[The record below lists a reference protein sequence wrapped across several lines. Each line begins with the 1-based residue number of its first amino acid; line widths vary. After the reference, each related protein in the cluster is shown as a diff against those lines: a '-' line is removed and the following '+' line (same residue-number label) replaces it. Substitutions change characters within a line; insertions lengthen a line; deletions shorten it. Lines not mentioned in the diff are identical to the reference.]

1 MQPKYTH
8 NKSNI
13 IKITEEAKRKSRQ
26 RLIGSIILLGF
37 ALFILLNVTAKVK
50 PIAINPDVVEIK
62 NKAASGTNSTT
73 LMVKNNASASVI
85 NASAPVATQVNNESV
100 DQIAAIAASNPVAS
114 KKSASQ
120 GTGFKAGVLNRNNSE
135 TTTQNQTTTET
146 PAVIKTPSSAPAKKP
161 KPKAKPSNP
170 EDILNGLVDNAATK
184 NTKQN
189 TTLGKN
195 YIQFAALKNQS
206 KADQLQQVL
215 ASKGIN
221 TSVQEIETDNGTLY
235 RLRAGP
241 FSREDAVQKLQQI
254 SGQGYSGIVTGS

>member
-37 ALFILLNVTAKVK
+37 ALFVLLNVTAKVK

-62 NKAASGTNSTT
+62 NKAASGTNGTT

-85 NASAPVATQVNNESV
+85 NASAPVAAQVNNESV
-100 DQIAAIAASNPVAS
+100 DQIAEIAASTPITS

-120 GTGFKAGVLNRNNSE
+120 GTGYKAGVVNRNN
-135 TTTQNQTTTET
+135 TGVTQNQGNSDT
-146 PAVIKTPSSAPAKKP
+146 PVVIKTPSSVPIKKP

-170 EDILNGLVDNAATK
+170 EDILNGLVDNSTSQK
-184 NTKQN
+184 TNQN
-189 TTLGKN
+189 QGLGKS

-221 TSVQEIETDNGTLY
+221 ASVQEIETDNGTIY

-254 SGQGYSGIVTGS
+254 TGQGYSGIVTGS

>member
-62 NKAASGTNSTT
+62 NKAASGTNGTT

-85 NASAPVATQVNNESV
+85 NASAPVATPVNNESV
-100 DQIAAIAASNPVAS
+100 DQIAAIAASTPVSS

-120 GTGFKAGVLNRNNSE
+120 GTGYKAGVVNKNN
-135 TTTQNQTTTET
+135 TGVTQNQNTTET
-146 PAVIKTPSSAPAKKP
+146 PAVVKTPSSTPVKKP

-184 NTKQN
+184 NSKQN
-189 TTLGKN
+189 QGIGKS
-195 YIQFAALKNQS
+195 YIQFAALKNQN

-215 ASKGIN
+215 ANKGIN
-221 TSVQEIETDNGTLY
+221 ASVQEVETDNGTLY

-254 SGQGYSGIVTGS
+254 TGQGYSGIVTGS

>member
-37 ALFILLNVTAKVK
+37 ALFVLLNVTAKVK

-73 LMVKNNASASVI
+73 LMVKNNASANVS
-85 NASAPVATQVNNESV
+85 NASAPAVSTQPQNEST
-100 DQIAAIAASNPVAS
+100 DQIAAIAASTPVS
-114 KKSASQ
+114 TKKSASQ
-120 GTGFKAGVLNRNNSE
+120 GTGYKAGVVNRNNSDS
-135 TTTQNQTTTET
+135 TTQNQDTATT
-146 PAVIKTPSSAPAKKP
+146 PAVVKKSSSTPAKKP
-161 KPKAKPSNP
+161 KPKQSNP
-170 EDILNGLVDNAATK
+170 EDILNGLVDNSASQK
-184 NTKQN
+184 VNQGQG
-189 TTLGKN
+189 LGKS
-195 YIQFAALKNQS
+195 YIQFAALKNQN

-221 TSVQEIETDNGTLY
+221 ASVQEIETDNGTLY

-254 SGQGYSGIVTGS
+254 TGQGYSGIVTGS

>member
-26 RLIGSIILLGF
+26 RLIGSIILLGI
-37 ALFILLNVTAKVK
+37 ALFVLLNVTAKVK

-73 LMVKNNASASVI
+73 LMVKNNASANVS
-85 NASAPVATQVNNESV
+85 NASAPASMQTQNESI
-100 DQIAAIAASNPVAS
+100 DQIAAIAASTPVNS

-120 GTGFKAGVLNRNNSE
+120 GAGYKAGVVNRNN
-135 TTTQNQTTTET
+135 NDTTENQDT
-146 PAVIKTPSSAPAKKP
+146 AVAPATVKKPSSTPAKKP
-161 KPKAKPSNP
+161 KPKQSNP
-170 EDILNGLVDNAATK
+170 EDILNGLVDNSTSK
-184 NTKQN
+184 KMNQPQG
-189 TTLGKN
+189 LGKS
-195 YIQFAALKNQS
+195 YIQFAALKNQN

-221 TSVQEIETDNGTLY
+221 ASVQEIETDNGTLY

-254 SGQGYSGIVTGS
+254 TGQGYSGIVTGS